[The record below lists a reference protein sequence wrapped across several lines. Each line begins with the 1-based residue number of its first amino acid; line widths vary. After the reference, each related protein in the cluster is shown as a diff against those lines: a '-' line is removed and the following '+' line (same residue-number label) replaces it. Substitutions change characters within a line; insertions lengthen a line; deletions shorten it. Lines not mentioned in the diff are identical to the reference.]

1 MILTMKLKEK
11 FLMTNENFYIIS
23 TNATI
28 KSTPKKLD
36 KAFKKDLVTDNGN
49 LKPHVEKIIDNV
61 FYYGKQCIN
70 ATLPSLFIQIEYKD
84 SNKDIYLIEH
94 EVFLYEEDY
103 QSMEA
108 LENYKSKFD
117 FNFSSQVEPEVYEIV
132 EAFHNGY
139 GCMCLSSGDY

>member
-1 MILTMKLKEK
+1 MTYDEK
-11 FLMTNENFYIIS
+11 FFIIS
-23 TNATI
+23 TSATI

-36 KAFKKDLVTDNGN
+36 KAFKKELVTDNGD
-49 LKPHVEKIIDNV
+49 LKPYVEKIIDNV

-103 QSMEA
+103 QTMED
-108 LENYKSKFD
+108 LKNYKNKFD

-132 EAFHNGY
+132 DAFHNGY
-139 GCMCLSSGDY
+139 GCECLSSGDY